1 MSNNDQHQPGQRP
14 RRELPPVTVELVR
27 DALSFISPD
36 GGHDERAKL
45 AGSIYSELG
54 ESGKDA
60 WMDWAG
66 SRSAPS
72 LQEDRDTWK
81 SAKRFTRVKI
91 GTLFGRAKDS
101 GFRFPEFDKDAPK
114 PDAVMLAAERAKR
127 EAKAAAVEAEY
138 RARADQAARDARTMW
153 ADAVEPT
160 DVAGYLVRKGVAAHG
175 VRMLDDGTL
184 LVPMIDLAGELQ
196 NLQRIAPRKP
206 EGDKPEKRF
215 MSGGRKSGLC
225 HLIGAELAEMEG
237 LEVLLAAEGY
247 ATAAS
252 IYEATGRPVLVCFD
266 RGNLV
271 TVIKLVREQ
280 WPLLPLLVCAD
291 DDRETEAKTG
301 KNPGRDAALSCVRAA
316 DTDAAPC
323 GMVLPAGLSEG
334 QGTDFNDLL
343 FAVSREAVA
352 QVVGSAVEALLAV
365 DDGADAG
372 EDAPPPWMDEVPA
385 EEAAGDDADATAP
398 TRGEGGTVVEVDFT
412 APGKG
417 KAKKSPEK
425 KSDEFWAQIDALAER
440 YSLIYGTDQCWDHTK
455 RVLIKIAHMRLAHG
469 SDPIKFWLARPS
481 RRMVDLADL
490 VFEPGQDVP
499 AHQINMFGGLS
510 IKARPCTA
518 KDVEPMLAL
527 IRHLCSGTGE
537 SADDVDAAMHWVLS
551 WMSLPLQQ
559 LGTKMQTALV
569 FHGAQGT
576 GKNLFFDVW
585 RDLYGDHGITV
596 GQTEIEDKFN
606 GWISR
611 KLAIV
616 ADEVVSRQEMYH
628 KKNTLK
634 SVVTQEKK
642 FPIRGMQMETRWES
656 NHANVVFLSNESMP
670 LALEE
675 RDRRYMVVYTPL
687 EADEAL
693 YTAVRDFLANGGREK
708 WLHYLQT
715 YAIGDFSAHTKPLM
729 TRAKRR
735 LIELNWKSSER
746 FAHDWLNG
754 FIELPLQVCGAEQLY
769 RAFKRWAD
777 RSGER
782 WPPAQSLFTT
792 QVERWAEEQRER
804 DPATGRR
811 GDARLEYAVVTGGK
825 DAITGK
831 RPSARI
837 WIPVGVTGPAEGQ
850 TRGDWGIAAVAA
862 FERSVSSYCRG
873 SQNGGDDA
881 Q

>member
-1 MSNNDQHQPGQRP
+1 MGNDIPGERP
-14 RRELPPVTVELVR
+14 RRELPTVTAELVR

-54 ESGKDA
+54 EGGKDA

-66 SRSAPS
+66 SRSSPS

-81 SAKRFTRVKI
+81 SAKRYTRVKI

-101 GFRFPEFDKDAPK
+101 GFRSPGPDKDAPK
-114 PDAVMLAAERAKR
+114 PDAAALAAERAKR
-127 EAKAAAVEAEY
+127 EAKAAAAEAEY
-138 RARADQAARDARTMW
+138 RARADQAARDARAMW

-160 DVAGYLVRKGVAAHG
+160 NAAGYLVRKGVSAHG

-184 LVPMIDLAGELQ
+184 LVPMIDIDGTLQ

-215 MSGGRKSGLC
+215 LPGGRKSGLF
-225 HLIGAELAEMEG
+225 HLVGAELNEVGG
-237 LEVLLAAEGY
+237 LELLLAAEGY

-252 IYEATGRPVLVCFD
+252 IHEATGRPVLVCID
-266 RGNLV
+266 AGNLV
-271 TVIKLVREQ
+271 NVIKLARER
-280 WPLLPLLVCAD
+280 WPALPLLVCAD
-291 DDRETEAKTG
+291 DDSETEARTG
-301 KNPGRDAALSCVRAA
+301 KNPGKLAAMACVRAA
-316 DTDAAPC
+316 DSDDVPC
-323 GMVLPAGLSEG
+323 CMVLPVGMPEGAGS
-334 QGTDFNDLL
+334 DFNDLMH
-343 FAVSREAVA
+343 AVGREAVA
-352 QVVGSAVEALLAV
+352 EVVGAAVAGLLDV
-365 DDGADAG
+365 GHESRSEYPGDDDT
-372 EDAPPPWMDEVPA
+372 PPPWMDD
-385 EEAAGDDADATAP
+385 EASADGVESSAP
-398 TRGEGGTVVEVDFT
+398 TSGDGGQT
-412 APGKG
+412 GKG
-417 KAKKSPEK
+417 KGKKRTAEK
-425 KSDEFWAQIDALAER
+425 KSDEFWALVDGIADR

-469 SDPIKFWLARPS
+469 SDPIKFWLMRPS

-490 VFEPGQDVP
+490 VFEPGQIVP
-499 AHQINMFGGLS
+499 AHQINMFGGLDVKPTRCAD
-510 IKARPCTA
+510 KA
-518 KDVEPMLAL
+518 VEPMLTL
-527 IRHLCSGTGE
+527 IRHLCSGSGE
-537 SADDVDAAMHWVLS
+537 SADDVDAVMHWVLC
-551 WMSLPLQQ
+551 WMALPLQK

-576 GKNLFFDVW
+576 GKNLFFDLW

-687 EADEAL
+687 EAEESV
-693 YTAVRDFLANGGREK
+693 YTAVRDFKASGGLAK
-708 WLHYLQT
+708 WLHYLQQ
-715 YAIGDFSAHTKPLM
+715 YPVGDFGAHTKPLM
-729 TRAKRR
+729 TNAKER
-735 LIELNWKSSER
+735 LIELNWKPSER
-746 FAHDWLNG
+746 FAHEWLNG
-754 FIELPLQVCGAEQLY
+754 FLSLPVRVCSAGQLY
-769 RAFKRWAD
+769 RAFRRWAD
-777 RSGER
+777 QTGEK
-782 WPPAQSLFTT
+782 WPPAQPLFTG
-792 QVERWAEEQRER
+792 QVERWINER
-804 DPATGRR
+804 VGRDASGRR
-811 GDARLEYAVVTGGK
+811 EMPALFYKVVNLK
-825 DAITGK
+825 DEVGK
-831 RPSARI
+831 RKSVRCWLPTG
-837 WIPVGVTGPAEGQ
+837 VGPEAGISE
-850 TRGDWGIAAVAA
+850 GDWASASVDA
-862 FERSVSSYCRG
+862 FDADVDRFCRRPG
-873 SQNGGDDA
+873 ADA
-881 Q
+881 EVPQ

>member
-1 MSNNDQHQPGQRP
+1 
-14 RRELPPVTVELVR
+14 VTVDLVQQ
-27 DALSFISPD
+27 ALSFISPD
-36 GGHDERAKL
+36 CGHDERAKL

-66 SRSAPS
+66 ARSAPS

-101 GFRFPEFDKDAPK
+101 GFRFPEIDQAAPQ
-114 PDAVMLAAERAKR
+114 PDAALLAAERAKR
-127 EAKAAAVEAEY
+127 EAKAAATEAEY
-138 RARADQAARDARTMW
+138 SARADQAARDARTMW
-153 ADAVEPT
+153 ADAVPATFEG
-160 DVAGYLVRKGVAAHG
+160 AGYLLRKGVSPHG

-184 LVPMIDLAGELQ
+184 LVPMIDIEGTLQ

-206 EGDKPEKRF
+206 EGDKPEKRILP
-215 MSGGRKSGLC
+215 GARKSGLF
-225 HLIGAELAEMEG
+225 HLVGAELDEVEG

-252 IYEATGRPVLVCFD
+252 IHEATGRSVLVCMD
-266 RGNLV
+266 AGNMV
-271 TVIKLVREQ
+271 NVIKLARAR

-291 DDRETEAKTG
+291 DDRETEGRTG
-301 KNPGRDAALSCVRAA
+301 KNAGKAAALSCVRAA
-316 DTDAAPC
+316 DSDAAPC
-323 GMVLPAGLSEG
+323 GMVLPVGLPDG
-334 QGTDFNDLL
+334 GTDFNDLMV
-343 FAVSREAVA
+343 AHGHDSVA
-352 QVVGSAVEALLAV
+352 QVIGDAVAHLLDV
-365 DDGADAG
+365 SGEQQRQDASD
-372 EDAPPPWMDEVPA
+372 EPPPWMDDVP
-385 EEAAGDDADATAP
+385 AGDDAEAAAP
-398 TRGEGGTVVEVDFT
+398 AQGGGGTVVEVDF
-412 APGKG
+412 AAKGKA

-425 KSDEFWAQIDALAER
+425 KSDDFWALIDGLAER

-490 VFEPGQDVP
+490 VFEPGQEVP
-499 AHQINMFGGLS
+499 AHQINMFGGLALRPVPCDA
-510 IKARPCTA
+510 KAVA
-518 KDVEPMLAL
+518 PMLAL
-527 IRHLCSGTGE
+527 IRHLCSGSGE
-537 SADDVDAAMHWVLS
+537 SADDVDAVMHWVMC
-551 WMSLPLQQ
+551 WMALPLQQ

-675 RDRRYMVVYTPL
+675 RDRRYAVVYTPL

-693 YTAVRDFLANGGREK
+693 YIAVRDFLAAGGREK

-715 YAIGDFSAHTKPLM
+715 YAIGEFNAHTKPLM
-729 TRAKRR
+729 TRAKER

-746 FAHDWLNG
+746 FAHEWLNG
-754 FIELPLQVCGAEQLY
+754 FLPLPVRVCSAGQLY
-769 RAFKRWAD
+769 RAFRRWAD
-777 RSGER
+777 QTGEK
-782 WPPAQSLFTT
+782 WPPAQPLFTG
-792 QVERWAEEQRER
+792 QVERWINER
-804 DPATGRR
+804 VGWDASGRR
-811 GDARLEYAVVTGGK
+811 EQPVLVYKVVALK
-825 DAITGK
+825 DAVGNRKSVRCWLPTG
-831 RPSARI
+831 A
-837 WIPVGVTGPAEGQ
+837 GPAEGV
-850 TRGDWGIAAVAA
+850 TEGEWAAASVDA
-862 FERSVSSYCRG
+862 FDADVDRFCRRPG
-873 SQNGGDDA
+873 SDVEGVE
-881 Q
+881 

>member
-1 MSNNDQHQPGQRP
+1 MGNDNAGARP
-14 RRELPPVTVELVR
+14 PRELPPVTAELVR
-27 DALSFISPD
+27 QALSFISPD
-36 GGHDERAKL
+36 CGHEERAKL

-54 ESGKDA
+54 EGGKDA

-66 SRSAPS
+66 SRSAPG

-81 SAKRFTRVKI
+81 SAKRYTRVKI
-91 GTLFGRAKDS
+91 GTLFGRAKDH
-101 GFRFPEFDKDAPK
+101 GFRFPERDKDAPA
-114 PDAVMLAAERAKR
+114 PDAAKLAAERAKR
-127 EAKAAAVEAEY
+127 EARAAATEAEM
-138 RARADQAARDARTMW
+138 RARADQTARDARAMW
-153 ADAVEPT
+153 ADAVPATYEG
-160 DVAGYLVRKGVAAHG
+160 AGYLLRKGVSPHG

-184 LVPMIDLAGELQ
+184 LVPMIDIEGALQ

-215 MSGGRKSGLC
+215 LPGGRKSGLF
-225 HLIGAELAEMEG
+225 HLVGAELAEVEG
-237 LEVLLAAEGY
+237 LDVLLAAEGY

-252 IYEATGRPVLVCFD
+252 IYEATGRPVLVCID
-266 RGNLV
+266 AGNLV
-271 TVIKLVREQ
+271 NVVKAARER
-280 WPLLPLLVCAD
+280 WPALPLLVCAD
-291 DDRETEAKTG
+291 DDRETEERTG
-301 KNPGRDAALSCVRAA
+301 KNPGKLAAMSCVRAA
-316 DTDAAPC
+316 GKDDALC
-323 GMVLPAGLSEG
+323 GMVLPAGLPEG
-334 QGTDFNDLL
+334 AGTDFNDLML
-343 FAVSREAVA
+343 SVSREAVA
-352 QVVGSAVEALLAV
+352 EVVNAAVAGLLDVSDAQQ
-365 DDGADAG
+365 DAG
-372 EDAPPPWMDEVPA
+372 DEPPPWMDEVPA
-385 EEAAGDDADATAP
+385 GEAEAAAPAPGD
-398 TRGEGGTVVEVDFT
+398 GGTNVVEVDFK
-412 APGKG
+412 PKG
-417 KAKKSPEK
+417 KKPAPEK
-425 KSDEFWAQIDALAER
+425 KSDEFWAQIDRLAER
-440 YSLIYGTDQCWDHTK
+440 YSLIYGTDQCWDHIK

-499 AHQINMFGGLS
+499 AHQINMFGGLAIQPS
-510 IKARPCTA
+510 KCDSKA
-518 KDVEPMLAL
+518 VEPMLAL
-527 IRHLCSGTGE
+527 IRHLCSGSGE
-537 SADDVDAAMHWVLS
+537 SADDVDAVVHWVLC

-576 GKNLFFDVW
+576 GKNLFFDLW

-687 EADEAL
+687 EAEEAV
-693 YTAVRDFLANGGREK
+693 YTAVRDFKAAGGLEK

-715 YAIGDFSAHTKPLM
+715 YPVGDFGAHTKPLM
-729 TRAKRR
+729 TRAKER

-746 FAHDWLNG
+746 FAHEWLNG
-754 FIELPLQVCGAEQLY
+754 FLPLPVRVCSAGQLY
-769 RAFKRWAD
+769 RAFRRWAD
-777 RSGER
+777 QTGEK
-782 WPPAQSLFTT
+782 WPPAQPLFTG
-792 QVERWAEEQRER
+792 QVERWINER
-804 DPATGRR
+804 VGRDASGRR
-811 GDARLEYAVVTGGK
+811 EPPALVYKVVALK
-825 DAITGK
+825 DAVGNRKSVRCWLPTG
-831 RPSARI
+831 S
-837 WIPVGVTGPAEGQ
+837 GPAEGV
-850 TRGDWGIAAVAA
+850 TEGEWAAASVDAFDADVDRFCRRPGSDVEDAA
-862 FERSVSSYCRG
+862 
-873 SQNGGDDA
+873 
-881 Q
+881 